1 MAARVPADR
10 ILAETDSPYLAP
22 QPVRGR
28 RNEPAHVIHT
38 LAVLA
43 AEREETAS
51 ELGRRIDE
59 NADRA
64 FGLGRA

>member
-1 MAARVPADR
+1 
-10 ILAETDSPYLAP
+10 
-22 QPVRGR
+22 
-28 RNEPAHVIHT
+28 VIHT

-51 ELGRRIDE
+51 ELERRIDE